1 MVSCELNGGQWSVYE
16 SRPDNLYAFC
26 HIQKTGGITWL
37 TLLRRYF
44 GLRHQDHLVR
54 AGQVLLPDQLD
65 RDLRLNPFAR
75 SISSHGLW
83 PCVDYPRQSDRL
95 VWYTMLREPISRYI
109 SHYNHHAERWNAYRT
124 FDEWLDIDMQRNWQ
138 TKMIGGGEDVQK
150 AKEILRSKVE
160 VVGLLE
166 RFNESCLLFRDRFK
180 WRNFRVAYG
189 LPQNRNRGG
198 APARRVREEFD
209 RYKARIIENNKLD
222 IELYEFAKRELW
234 PAQVAA
240 YGEKRMLDDLQTEFS
255 EGAVA
260 IGDRFREFTNNT
272 VRRAV
277 YRPLVRTGDF
287 LYGRKRAGAAVRDE
301 RLVVADSPHADLKDS
316 SLNALTEHSSDCVL
330 DDQQDSVDAK

>member
-1 MVSCELNGGQWSVYE
+1 MYE
-16 SRPDNLYAFC
+16 ARPDNLYAFC

-37 TLLRRYF
+37 TLLRRNF
-44 GLRHQDHLVR
+44 GLRHQDHIVR
-54 AGQVLLPDQLD
+54 AGQVLLPEQLT
-65 RDLRLNPFAR
+65 RDLRLNPFAT

-83 PCVDYPRQSDRL
+83 PCVEYPRQHDRL

-109 SHYNHHAERWNAYRT
+109 SHYNHHAERWNAYST
-124 FDEWLDIDMQRNWQ
+124 FDEWLDIDMQKNWQ

-189 LPQNRNRGG
+189 QPQNRNRGG
-198 APARRVREEFD
+198 EPARRVREQFD
-209 RYKARIIENNKLD
+209 RYKARIIENNQLD
-222 IELYEFAKRELW
+222 IELYDFAKRELW

-240 YGEKRMLDDLQTEFS
+240 YGEKRMLADLQTEFAV
-255 EGAVA
+255 GAVRL
-260 IGDRFREFTNNT
+260 GDRIREFANNT
-272 VRRAV
+272 VRRTV

-287 LYGRKRAGAAVRDE
+287 LYGRKRAGAAVHDE
-301 RLVVADSPHADLKDS
+301 RLVVADSSHAAHEGS
-316 SLNALTEHSSDCVL
+316 SLSALTESSSGSVL
-330 DDQQDSVDAK
+330 DNEQDSVDAR